1 MKHPDRPF
9 LVAIT
14 GGIASGKSIASKWFE
29 EHDFK
34 VIYADKIGHK
44 LFKEQNVKNQI
55 EVIFGKE
62 VIVQNQ
68 VDRAKLG
75 QIIFNSPAKRKQ
87 LDELLHPVIR
97 KRMQLIIANS
107 SDKILIFE
115 IPLLFENRLHTVFDF
130 TINISAKKDLRIKR
144 IVARDGITRESAQK
158 RIDSQMPENEKQK
171 LADINIDNDEDV
183 DTLFLQLN
191 QLLELIR
198 KPEKKAVKSLLDL

>member
-198 KPEKKAVKSLLDL
+198 KSEKKAVKSLLDL